1 MKNKP
6 LKATLAVVI
15 FALTVGMVYDDIA
28 TDKILAV
35 INVKIQKDN
44 QDNTW
49 RVRDNE
55 GRNMGSISA
64 SKNNGDIINWQSVG
78 SAMVFT
84 FDKNVNRYFEFD
96 EGLFEDGY
104 TQRVDANKKLRLKVR
119 ENAPQDTL
127 IYNVFVI
134 KAEKFV
140 VGNSP
145 PKVVIR

>member
-6 LKATLAVVI
+6 LKVIMAMII
-15 FALTVGMVYDDIA
+15 FAATVGLVNMDIKA
-28 TDKILAV
+28 GEVLAA

-44 QDNTW
+44 QDNVW

-55 GRNMGSISA
+55 GKNMGTISA
-64 SKNNGDIINWQSVG
+64 SKSQKDKINWQSVG

-84 FDKNVNRYFEFD
+84 FDKNVSRYFEFH

-104 TQRVDANKKLRLKVR
+104 TQRVDANKKLRLTVR
-119 ENAPQDTL
+119 EDAPQDTL

-134 KAEKFV
+134 EAEKYV

-145 PKVVIR
+145 PKVIIQ

>member
-1 MKNKP
+1 MNK
-6 LKATLAVVI
+6 KTTYSFMLAI
-15 FALTVGMVYDDIA
+15 LFSITAGMVYYEVDTGELLA
-28 TDKILAV
+28 TMNL
-35 INVKIQKDN
+35 KIQKDN
-44 QDNTW
+44 QDDVW

-55 GRNMGSISA
+55 GRNMGTINVNRSD
-64 SKNNGDIINWQSVG
+64 KDQINWQTVG

-84 FDKNVNRYFEFD
+84 FDKDVNRYFEFD

-104 TQRVDANKKLRLKVR
+104 TQRVDANKKIRLTVR
-119 ENAPQDTL
+119 EDAPTDTL

-134 KAEKFV
+134 TAEKYV

>member
-6 LKATLAVVI
+6 LKVILAMII
-15 FALTVGMVYDDIA
+15 FAATVGLVNMDIKAGEVLA
-28 TDKILAV
+28 T

-44 QDNTW
+44 QDNVW

-55 GRNMGSISA
+55 GKNMGTISA
-64 SKNNGDIINWQSVG
+64 SKSQKDKINWQSVG

-84 FDKNVNRYFEFD
+84 FDKNVSRYFEFD

-104 TQRVDANKKLRLKVR
+104 TQRVDANKKLRLTVR
-119 ENAPQDTL
+119 EDAPQDTL

-134 KAEKFV
+134 EAEKYV

-145 PKVVIR
+145 PKVIIQ

>member
-6 LKATLAVVI
+6 LKVIMAMII
-15 FALTVGMVYDDIA
+15 FAATVGLVNMDIKAGEVLA
-28 TDKILAV
+28 T

-44 QDNTW
+44 QDNVW

-55 GRNMGSISA
+55 GKNMGTISA
-64 SKNNGDIINWQSVG
+64 SKSQKDKINWQSVG

-84 FDKNVNRYFEFD
+84 FDKNVSRYFEFD

-104 TQRVDANKKLRLKVR
+104 TQRVDANKKLRLTVR
-119 ENAPQDTL
+119 EDAPQDTL

-134 KAEKFV
+134 EAEKYV

-145 PKVVIR
+145 PKVIIQ